1 MNGKIE
7 FEKIDTLGL
16 NLKNFLEEVKK
27 NYRPFDPGNY
37 LYKKLMAIPFD
48 DYYSKNHLELIYVTL
63 SAWNMNSRGA
73 KLSEFEDFCGS
84 IISKKNEIESLRKY
98 ECGKIKAF
106 EIPEILAQ
114 IEQLFSS
121 LKLVGTN
128 KNGKEKP
135 RLVTFSK
142 TMHFLLPNLFMPID
156 RTYTLRFFYN
166 NTNVPQKIA
175 KQFEKHNQIFLA
187 ANLFAQKHNLT
198 QYLDTKWNLNKPKII
213 DNLIIGH
220 QRLQRK
226 GKK

>member
-1 MNGKIE
+1 
-7 FEKIDTLGL
+7 
-16 NLKNFLEEVKK
+16 
-27 NYRPFDPGNY
+27 
-37 LYKKLMAIPFD
+37 
-48 DYYSKNHLELIYVTL
+48 
-63 SAWNMNSRGA
+63 
-73 KLSEFEDFCGS
+73 
-84 IISKKNEIESLRKY
+84 
-98 ECGKIKAF
+98 
-106 EIPEILAQ
+106 
-114 IEQLFSS
+114 
-121 LKLVGTN
+121 
-128 KNGKEKP
+128 
-135 RLVTFSK
+135 
-142 TMHFLLPNLFMPID
+142 MPID